1 MGLFERLFGKKQ
13 NPAPAQPPKPAETR
27 DGKAASPRQ
36 LAKWY
41 REGLMYLDR
50 CGPLDEAKLSEFN
63 RMIGG
68 MFSES
73 EIRNFIAQSAMILPS
88 ERSQGGTDA
97 VKNGLRETLKE
108 GITTFESLG
117 F

>member
-1 MGLFERLFGKKQ
+1 MGLFEKLFGKK
-13 NPAPAQPPKPAETR
+13 ETR

-41 REGLMYLDR
+41 REGLTYLDH
-50 CGPLDEAKLSEFN
+50 CGPLDEAKFSELNRITGGMLSE
-63 RMIGG
+63 
-68 MFSES
+68 SQ
-73 EIRNFIAQSAMILPS
+73 IRNFIVQSTMML
-88 ERSQGGTDA
+88 GGMDA
-97 VKNGLRETLKE
+97 VKNTLRETLKK

>member
-1 MGLFERLFGKKQ
+1 MGFFDRLFGKK
-13 NPAPAQPPKPAETR
+13 ETR

-41 REGLMYLDR
+41 REGLTYLDR
-50 CGPLDEAKLSEFN
+50 CGPLDEAKFSELN
-63 RMIGG
+63 RITGG

-73 EIRNFIAQSAMILPS
+73 QIRNFIAQSAMMLPS
-88 ERSQGGTDA
+88 ERDHGGMDA
-97 VKNGLRETLKE
+97 VKNLIRETLKE
-108 GITTFESLG
+108 GVTMFESLG